1 MHVIYCSRVIKTKQE
16 LEVLRYVNRISSEAH
31 KKVLKIMS
39 PLVESLSGFKNSP
52 AVKNGHADVKMWLA
66 NCNKLYQCY
75 QCPTISRY
83 DLLNI

>member
-31 KKVLKIMS
+31 KKVLEIMS
-39 PLVESLSGFKNSP
+39 PLVESLSAFKNSP
-52 AVKNGHADVKMWLA
+52 ALKSGHADVKMWLA
-66 NCNKLYQCY
+66 NCNK
-75 QCPTISRY
+75 CPTISRY